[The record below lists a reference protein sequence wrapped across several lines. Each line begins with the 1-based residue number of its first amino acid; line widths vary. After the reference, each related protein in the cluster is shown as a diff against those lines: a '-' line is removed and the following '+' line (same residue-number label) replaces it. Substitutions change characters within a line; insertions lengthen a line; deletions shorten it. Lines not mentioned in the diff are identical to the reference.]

1 VRPVLVKSIKVSLYI
16 GVLFDGGVEGETNS
30 DFFVFFFP
38 AIEETS
44 EALSGCI
51 SSLSER
57 YELFPSLSSR
67 PFHIVKTHHKKHA
80 FELYFDL
87 RCFVLYFIYLK
98 WRLSCCMWQDCVFL
112 CPRRYFHINCSHLLR
127 K

>member
-16 GVLFDGGVEGETNS
+16 GVLFDGGVEGEANS

-67 PFHIVKTHHKKHA
+67 PFHIIKHIIKNMHSNYI
-80 FELYFDL
+80 LIYD
-87 RCFVLYFIYLK
+87 VLYFIL
-98 WRLSCCMWQDCVFL
+98 FT
-112 CPRRYFHINCSHLLR
+112 
-127 K
+127 